1 MIDKTI
7 YYHLTPQRIWN
18 WLITVLSFYCS
29 RMLCIS
35 YHPARPISLSIEP
48 TTSCNLGCP
57 ECPSGLKIFHR
68 PTGQLLP
75 EQFAQWLPEFQK
87 HAIWVNFYFQGE
99 PFLNKKIFQLIQQAT
114 DARLY
119 TCVSTNG
126 HFLHEAHVKS
136 ILQCGLK
143 LIIISIDGVTQSTYE
158 NYRIHGSL
166 SSVLEGTQRLVTA
179 RNSTPKSKLKIIF
192 QFLVTSANENEM
204 ETAKTMAKEIGVDEI
219 RFKTTQVYDY
229 KNGHA
234 LLPKNEKLSRYVRLS
249 DGTYK
254 IKNALDNHCW
264 RMWSGTVIT
273 WDGQVVP
280 CCFDKDAEHS
290 MGNLKNHSLKEIWN
304 NHAYR
309 NFRSALFKSRS
320 SHAICTNCS
329 EGTRVWTSREI
340 I

>member
-1 MIDKTI
+1 MIDRTLLK
-7 YYHLTPQRIWN
+7 HLTPLRLWN
-18 WLITVLSFYCS
+18 GFVTVLSFYYS
-29 RMLCIS
+29 RIFHTS
-35 YHPARPISLSIEP
+35 HHPARPLSLSIEP

-68 PTGQLLP
+68 PTGQLHP
-75 EQFAQWLPEFQK
+75 EQFAQWLPQFQK
-87 HAIWVNFYFQGE
+87 HALWVNFYFQGE
-99 PFLNKKIFQLIQQAT
+99 PFLNKHLFTLIQQA
-114 DARLY
+114 DQARLY

-126 HFLHEAHVKS
+126 HFISDTNVTS
-136 ILQCGLK
+136 ILDCGLK
-143 LIIISIDGVTQSTYE
+143 LLIISIDGVTQSTYE

-166 SSVLEGTQRLVTA
+166 AKVVEGTKRLVA
-179 RNSTPKSKLKIIF
+179 SRKSRSVNPLKIVF
-192 QFLVTSANENEM
+192 QFIVTSANENEI
-204 ETAKTMAKEIGVDEI
+204 ERAKALAKEIGVDEI
-219 RFKTTQVYDY
+219 RFKTAQVYDY
-229 KNGHA
+229 KNGHS
-234 LLPKNEKLSRYVRLS
+234 LLPNNEKFSRYVRLS

-273 WDGQVVP
+273 WDGQIVP

-290 MGNLKNHSLKEIWN
+290 MGNLNKHSLKEIWN

-309 NFRSALFKSRS
+309 NFRSALFKSRG

-329 EGTRVWTSREI
+329 EGTRVWASREI